1 MPAIEG
7 VLFDY
12 GNTIV
17 QYDRP
22 QIEWIHARLS
32 RALSRLLAPV
42 EPMVLGVAM
51 DHVCVQTHLSPDLR
65 EYTACEQMELV
76 LRQAYG
82 DALPL
87 TEEMITA
94 ANAAFQDLFVSSIKI
109 EAESVGVVRRL
120 SRKVRLGLISNY
132 PCGDSLRRS
141 LRSTGIAD
149 LFDPIVVSG
158 DVGYVKPHPRMFSIA
173 LDALGVPPGNV
184 LYVGDNWI
192 ADMLGGRRAGMRICH
207 FGGYTSAHPPDEL
220 ARSCPPDFA
229 IQRLSE
235 LESIVSP

>member
-1 MPAIEG
+1 MPAIEA

-32 RALSRLLAPV
+32 RVLSRLLAPV
-42 EPMVLGVAM
+42 DPMVLGAAM
-51 DHVCVQTHLSPDLR
+51 DHVCVQPHLSPDLR
-65 EYTACEQMELV
+65 EYTPCEQMELV
-76 LRQAYG
+76 LRKTYG
-82 DALPL
+82 DSLPL
-87 TEEMITA
+87 TEETIAA
-94 ANAAFQDLFVSSIKI
+94 ANAAFQALFVSSIRI
-109 EAESVGVVRRL
+109 EDESVGVVRRL
-120 SRKVRLGLISNY
+120 SRRVRLGLVSNY

-173 LDALGVPPGNV
+173 LDALGVPPGRV

-192 ADMLGGRRAGMRICH
+192 ADMLGGRRAGMRVCH
-207 FGGYTSAHPPDEL
+207 FRGYTSQQPPEDL

-235 LESIVSP
+235 LESIVTP

>member
-1 MPAIEG
+1 MPGIEA

-22 QIEWIHARLS
+22 QIEWIHAELS
-32 RALSRLLAPV
+32 QALSRLLAPV
-42 EPMVLGVAM
+42 EPMVLGAAM
-51 DHVCVQTHLSPDLR
+51 DHVCVQPLASPDLR
-65 EYTACEQMELV
+65 EYTACEQMGLV
-76 LRQAYG
+76 LRKAYG
-82 DALPL
+82 DSLLL
-87 TEEMITA
+87 TEEMIAA
-94 ANAAFQDLFVSSIKI
+94 ANVAFQDLFVSSIKV
-109 EAESVGVVRRL
+109 EVESVEVVRRL

-141 LRSTGIAD
+141 LRSTSIAD
-149 LFDPIVVSG
+149 LFDPVVVSG

-173 LDALGVPPGNV
+173 LDALAVPPGSV
-184 LYVGDNWI
+184 LYVGDNWV

-207 FGGYTSAHPPDEL
+207 FRGYTSAQHPEEL

-229 IQRLSE
+229 IQRLTE
-235 LESIVSP
+235 LESIVTP